1 MVPSNSSCLEHACTN
16 HPSEMENLS
25 YNHLISLLI
34 NADSAVSIFSSVN
47 VCHTVA
53 AFGPS
58 NTVIKLLSQCCFYC
72 LNVYIVHMPSG
83 SLPLLLLLLLLI
95 IKGLRDAINCNPLQ
109 KCDPPDNIMLG
120 LRYTCNTYGIN

>member
-1 MVPSNSSCLEHACTN
+1 MPGAPRAPLFPLLCRHIRRLPSNSSCLEHACTN
-16 HPSEMENLS
+16 HPSVMENLS

-34 NADSAVSIFSSVN
+34 NADSAVSIFHHVN

-83 SLPLLLLLLLLI
+83 SLPLLLLLLLLLLM
-95 IKGLRDAINCNPLQ
+95 KSTKVLNPHRNS
-109 KCDPPDNIMLG
+109 NI
-120 LRYTCNTYGIN
+120 